1 MRDSE
6 PDGGQRG
13 WFGDGQVQGLRAGL
27 ELALEG
33 VQRGEA
39 VEGFHNGGKGVGQR
53 AEGGRVVGGAPQG
66 SAGEGQEL
74 QAFFLGSQSSLA
86 DEEFDGGTPACCAAA
101 HDVEGQADDLAAAV
115 DGQPRGDGVDCRVG
129 VDGNEDARLRDREF
143 AHASECEAHFG

>member
-39 VEGFHNGGKGVGQR
+39 VEGFHNGGKGVGQG

-66 SAGEGQEL
+66 SAGEGQS
-74 QAFFLGSQSSLA
+74 FFRRPTSSAPYSSSTLIM
-86 DEEFDGGTPACCAAA
+86 ACCRPC
-101 HDVEGQADDLAAAV
+101 Q
-115 DGQPRGDGVDCRVG
+115 
-129 VDGNEDARLRDREF
+129 
-143 AHASECEAHFG
+143 

>member
-1 MRDSE
+1 MRNGK

-101 HDVEGQADDLAAAV
+101 HDVEG
-115 DGQPRGDGVDCRVG
+115 
-129 VDGNEDARLRDREF
+129 
-143 AHASECEAHFG
+143 